1 MQTAVSPPP
10 LCINNLIRGPVVF
23 SSPASQ
29 DNRNKMDQQI
39 VNLYLPIA
47 VLLGIGV
54 FFALLLPVLSLIL
67 GPTRETD
74 PLSRQLSPYE
84 SGMVAIGPAQRRLPV
99 KFYRIAVLFIL
110 FDVDI
115 ILLIPWAITFR
126 QMGYYGL
133 WVMGIFMFIFILGD
147 LWVWKKGVL
156 EWE

>member
-1 MQTAVSPPP
+1 
-10 LCINNLIRGPVVF
+10 
-23 SSPASQ
+23 
-29 DNRNKMDQQI
+29 MDQQI
-39 VNLYLPIA
+39 VTLYLPIA
-47 VLLGIGV
+47 VLLGIGI
-54 FFALLLPVLSLIL
+54 FFALLLPFLSLIL
-67 GPTRETD
+67 GPARNVD
-74 PLSRQLSPYE
+74 PLSRQLTPYE

-115 ILLIPWAITFR
+115 ILLIPWAIAFR